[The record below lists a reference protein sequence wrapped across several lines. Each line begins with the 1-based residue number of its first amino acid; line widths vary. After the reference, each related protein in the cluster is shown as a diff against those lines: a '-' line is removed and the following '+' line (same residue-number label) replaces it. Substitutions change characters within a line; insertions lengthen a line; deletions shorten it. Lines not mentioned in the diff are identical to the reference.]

1 MCISIIWGKMDMN
14 EWNRIL
20 SDRRRRIAILC
31 IPILCLFLFFYQKCD
46 GNFRALVTDAED
58 YRELLETYGSSAPA
72 EIAEAFPERWALE
85 KNEMRLLTQV
95 EHLRDYSRY
104 LSRVQEQAKNM
115 QASSLFNGNRN
126 SFVYR
131 NILKTAEDFAGCS
144 ADGVSLGNDRAM
156 QDWLEFSWADWG
168 FLAVILL
175 LVMSFLEERQKGL
188 SAIIRSCPAGRGK
201 LQCSRLLIL
210 LFYSAGMTLF
220 LYYLPLV
227 LSLCLDGSWGDLS
240 RPVQSLAEFQK
251 CTTQLSIF
259 QFFLQFFLVKTAC
272 GFLLGVLIWFL
283 LSFLEHVQLC
293 WMLTAAGLAVEYLLY
308 TLIPAQSIF
317 SPLRHVNVFSYVFT
331 TRLYTEYVNI
341 NFFSFPVGRRT
352 LLLILLAV
360 VIILLS
366 VITMWV
372 LTKRFPFGNRDWLG
386 KWIHLWN
393 RVGDAVRRHLGLFG
407 FELYKLMF
415 LSAGGILLV
424 LGFMLTQNIESNS
437 GSYYRVEDGL
447 YRQYVAEVQ
456 GPVTQSTYDYMV
468 EARQMLQYSDMY
480 TSEFEAALDRLE
492 QTLSEL
498 DGNAW
503 IVDEVP
509 FLNVYGEKSWRMPR
523 KNGLIAMIFLV
534 VCLSSLYT
542 CEQSGDVQR
551 ILRSTPG
558 GRERL
563 FWAKYA
569 VSLSIMLL
577 VWLRVFV
584 GEWRSALDY
593 MGSMI
598 PSAPCSSI
606 SMVKAYPMTVGTF
619 LILLYLSK
627 AVGLL
632 VPMHLCI
639 FICERCRGFEKAF
652 LISSIVL
659 LIPAVAYQFGV
670 DALTVLTPVSFVSD
684 KSPLLAGPSSI
695 PQFAVW
701 MFLSVLA
708 LLDARRRWC
717 RCSSQPSAG
726 RTI

>member
-1 MCISIIWGKMDMN
+1 MN

-46 GNFRALVTDAED
+46 GNFGALATDSED
-58 YRELLETYGSSAPA
+58 YRKLLETYGGSPPA
-72 EIAEAFPERWALE
+72 EIAEAFPDRWALE
-85 KNEMRLLTQV
+85 KNEMRLLIQA

-104 LSRVQEQAKNM
+104 LNRVQEQAKNM

-144 ADGVSLGNDRAM
+144 ADGVYLGNDRAV
-156 QDWLEFSWADWG
+156 QDWLAFSWSDWG

-188 SAIIRSCPAGRGK
+188 NAIIRSCPAGRGK

-210 LFYSAGMTLF
+210 LFYSAGMTLL
-220 LYYLPLV
+220 LYYLPLI
-227 LSLCLDGSWGDLS
+227 LSLCLDGGWGDLS

-251 CTTQLSIF
+251 CTSQISIF
-259 QFFLQFFLVKTAC
+259 QFLLQFFLVKTAC
-272 GFLLGVLIWFL
+272 GILLGVLIWFL

-308 TLIPAQSIF
+308 TLVPTQSIF

-341 NFFSFPVGRRT
+341 NFFSFPVGQRT
-352 LLLILLAV
+352 LQLTLLAV
-360 VIILLS
+360 VITLLS
-366 VITMWV
+366 VTTMWV
-372 LTKRFPFGNRDWLG
+372 LTKRYPFGNRDWLG

-393 RVGDAVRRHLGLFG
+393 RVGDAVRRHLGLYG

-437 GSYYRVEDGL
+437 GSYYRVEDGV

-456 GPVTQSTYDYMV
+456 GPVTQSTYDYMA
-468 EARQMLQYSDMY
+468 EARQMLQYSEMY

-492 QTLSEL
+492 QTLSDL
-498 DGNAW
+498 DDNAW
-503 IVDEVP
+503 IVDEVL
-509 FLNVYGEKSWRMPR
+509 FLNVYGEKSWRLPR

-542 CEQSGDVQR
+542 CEQNGDVQR

-584 GEWRSALDY
+584 GEWRSALEY
-593 MGSMI
+593 MGSII

-606 SMVKAYPMTVGTF
+606 SMVKDYPMTVGTF

-632 VPMHLCI
+632 VLMHLCI

-659 LIPAVAYQFGV
+659 LIPAVAYQFGI
-670 DALTVLTPVSFVSD
+670 DFLTVLTPVSFMSD
-684 KSPLLAGPSSI
+684 KSPLLVGLSGI
-695 PQFAVW
+695 LQLAVW
-701 MFLSVLA
+701 MLLSALA
-708 LLDARRRWC
+708 LLAAKRRWC
-717 RCSSQPSAG
+717 R
-726 RTI
+726 T

>member
-1 MCISIIWGKMDMN
+1 MN

-46 GNFRALVTDAED
+46 GNFRALATDSED
-58 YRELLETYGSSAPA
+58 YRELLETYSGSTPA
-72 EIAEAFPERWALE
+72 EIAESFPERWVLE
-85 KNEMRLLTQV
+85 KNEMRLLTQA
-95 EHLRDYSRY
+95 EHLRDYPNY
-104 LSRVQEQAKNM
+104 LNRVQEQAKNM

-144 ADGVSLGNDRAM
+144 ADGVYLSNDRAV

-201 LQCSRLLIL
+201 LQCSRLSIL
-210 LFYSAGMTLF
+210 LLYSVGMTLF

-227 LSLCLDGSWGDLS
+227 LSLCLDGGWGELS

-251 CTTQLSIF
+251 CTSQISIS

-308 TLIPAQSIF
+308 TLVPTQSIF

-331 TRLYTEYVNI
+331 ARLYTEYVNI
-341 NFFSFPVGRRT
+341 NFFSFPVERRT
-352 LLLILLAV
+352 LLLILLVAV
-360 VIILLS
+360 ATLLS
-366 VITMWV
+366 VIALWV
-372 LTKRFPFGNRDWLG
+372 LTKRYPYGNRDWLG
-386 KWIHLWN
+386 KWIHRWN
-393 RVGDAVRRHLGLFG
+393 RMGDAVRRHLGLYG

-415 LSAGGILLV
+415 LGASGILLV
-424 LGFMLTQNIESNS
+424 LGLILTQNIESNT
-437 GSYYRVEDGL
+437 GSYYRVEDGV

-456 GPVTQSTYDYMV
+456 GPVTQSTYDYLAD
-468 EARQMLQYSDMY
+468 ARQMLQYSDMD
-480 TSEFEAALDRLE
+480 TAEFEAALDRLE

-498 DGNAW
+498 DDNAW
-503 IVDEVP
+503 VVDEVL

-523 KNGLIAMIFLV
+523 ENGLIALIFLA

-584 GEWRSALDY
+584 GEWQSALTH

-606 SMVKAYPMTVGTF
+606 SMVKDYPMTVGAF

-639 FICERCRGFEKAF
+639 FICERCRGFEKTF
-652 LISSIVL
+652 LINSLVL
-659 LIPAVAYQFGV
+659 LIPAATYRFGV
-670 DALTVLTPVSFVSD
+670 DALTLFTPVSFMSD
-684 KSPLLAGPSSI
+684 KSPLLVGPSNI
-695 PQFAVW
+695 LQFAVW
-701 MFLSVLA
+701 MFLSLLA
-708 LLDARRRWC
+708 LFAAKRRWC
-717 RCSSQPSAG
+717 R
-726 RTI
+726 T